1 MTRRRKS
8 PLNDSSLE
16 EAILRFSHEVGK
28 AKNLV
33 RTGWREKVGVKSPE
47 SVADHMYRT
56 AVISMVISDLEGLDT
71 EKVLRM
77 SILDDLAETVTGDL
91 TPNQKRSYGLART
104 RQREENALKKLL
116 SPLPRSLSERYSGI
130 WKEAQLQ
137 RSKEARLVKSS
148 DKLEMA
154 IQATEYMQE
163 TYDAKKLEEFITSAG
178 AKIEGHLV
186 GKVFN
191 SLKKK
196 SICSTSDD

>member
-1 MTRRRKS
+1 M
-8 PLNDSSLE
+8 NDTSLE

-56 AVISMVISDLEGLDT
+56 AVISMVLSDLEGLDT

-77 SILDDLAETVTGDL
+77 SILDDLAETITGDL
-91 TPNQKRSYGLART
+91 IPNQKRAYGLARS
-104 RQREENALKKLL
+104 RQREGKALKKLL
-116 SPLPRSLSERYSGI
+116 SLLPRSLSKRYAAI

-154 IQATEYMQE
+154 IQATEYMQQ

-196 SICSTSDD
+196 SICSTSED